1 MERPIHGK
9 YIIKGKIILKTGL
22 RVGGQELGVNIGGVD
37 NPVIRNP
44 LTGEP
49 YIPGSS
55 IKGKM
60 RSLMERL
67 KNKDLVPIV
76 DGSTKI
82 SIHICKEK
90 DCEICRLFG
99 ASGKLDN
106 EKRISIPSRLIV
118 RDAFLTE
125 ESKDRLLNME
135 TDLPYTEWKTENALD
150 RVTCSAVPR
159 PVERVPAGAEFEF
172 EIVYTAE
179 NKEHIKEDLENIATA
194 LELVEDDYLGG
205 SGSRGYGKVEFKIEE
220 LIFKS
225 SDYYLGK
232 EDPKSKT
239 LKGDIE
245 DFKKAISELV
255 KG

>member
-1 MERPIHGK
+1 MERPILGK

-22 RVGGQELGVNIGGVD
+22 RVGGQELGVNIGGID

-55 IKGKM
+55 VKGKM
-60 RSLMERL
+60 RSLMERSFNL
-67 KNKDLVPIV
+67 DISGNKVRRHECEDRE
-76 DGSTKI
+76 
-82 SIHICKEK
+82 CKV
-90 DCEICRLFG
+90 CRLFG
-99 ASGKLDN
+99 STSRNGN
-106 EKRISIPSRLIV
+106 NIPSRLIV

-125 ESKDRLLNME
+125 DSKDRLLNME

-150 RVTCSAVPR
+150 RVTCKADPR
-159 PVERVPAGAEFEF
+159 SFERIPAGAEFEF

-179 NKEHIKEDLENIATA
+179 NEKHVKEDLENIATA

-205 SGSRGYGKVEFKIEE
+205 NGSRGYGKVEFKIEK
-220 LIFKS
+220 IVYKS

-232 EDPKSKT
+232 AEAVVKT
-239 LKGDIE
+239 FEENIDVRKFRE
-245 DFKKAISELV
+245 VISELA